1 MSKFKICYEGSVEHR
16 AKRSNCISENSRCH
30 SVGRRGAK
38 EGRGVKK
45 REQSEG
51 RKERETRLIKG
62 TQRERVR
69 VRIQELKWG
78 PRPAKYLLSWQQMAT

>member
-38 EGRGVKK
+38 EEEGGGVKM

-51 RKERETRLIKG
+51 RKERKG
-62 TQRERVR
+62 DT
-69 VRIQELKWG
+69 
-78 PRPAKYLLSWQQMAT
+78 TD